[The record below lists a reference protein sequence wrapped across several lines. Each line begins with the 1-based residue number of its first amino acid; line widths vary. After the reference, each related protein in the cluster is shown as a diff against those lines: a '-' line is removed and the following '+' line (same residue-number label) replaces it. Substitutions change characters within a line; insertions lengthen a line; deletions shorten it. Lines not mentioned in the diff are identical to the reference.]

1 MKHAAQI
8 RQTAKRMGVESKIN
22 SLYGDTIE
30 FVDYKYGSIR
40 TMFDRLEN
48 KVNLVLVEDCTNEEN
63 INKMCETYIAI
74 DFALKS
80 MFDLCEEI
88 DKYFD
93 KQLKEIMEIYV
104 NACAMFSRSRTEVM
118 QNAFCFLFNFRKT
131 FIDWTTDIIFEHAKE
146 LDDRHEDL
154 RSGLE
159 YIFEKMNENENE
171 NEEENEIINKTR
183 KLYVSKS
190 RELEQMCIENG
201 YEFKSQN
208 GSHKK
213 YQHKKSKKCVVV
225 PIHSKD
231 IGLGLSFTIRKQILA
246 NAI

>member
-1 MKHAAQI
+1 MKYAVQI
-8 RQTAKRMGVESKIN
+8 RKTAKRMGVQQKID

-30 FVDYKYGSIR
+30 FVDYKYSNIR
-40 TMFDRLEN
+40 ILFDRLEE
-48 KVNLVLVEDCTNEEN
+48 KINLILTEDATNEEN
-63 INKMCETYIAI
+63 INRMCETYIAI

-93 KQLKEIMEIYV
+93 KELKEIMEIYV
-104 NACAMFSRSRTEVM
+104 NACSCFSRSRTEVI

-131 FIDWTTDIIFEHAKE
+131 FIDWTTDIILENAKV
-146 LDDRHEDL
+146 LDDRHEGMKE
-154 RSGLE
+154 GLE
-159 YIFEKMNENENE
+159 YIFSKINEDENEN
-171 NEEENEIINKTR
+171 ENEIINKTR

-213 YQHKKSKKCVVV
+213 YEHKKSKKCVVV
-225 PIHSKD
+225 PMHSKD
-231 IGLGLSFTIRKQILA
+231 IGFGLSFKIQQEILA
-246 NAI
+246 NASI